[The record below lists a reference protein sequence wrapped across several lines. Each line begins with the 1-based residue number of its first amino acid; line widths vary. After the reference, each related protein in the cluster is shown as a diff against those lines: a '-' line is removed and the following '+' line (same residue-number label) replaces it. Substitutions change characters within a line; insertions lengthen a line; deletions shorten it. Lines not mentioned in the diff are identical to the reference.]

1 MEAIKSS
8 PTTTSEYFNE
18 LITRLEPDYGIMWY
32 YMNPKPRPC
41 MTVGMV
47 EEMRKLQR
55 SIQNRAGFVHGPEGE
70 VAVRYMVYASASP
83 EVFNLGGD
91 LDLVIQAIHAKDR
104 NKLLDYA
111 NLCVDVLYANLTC
124 LDLPLTTIS
133 LIRGDALGGGFES
146 ALSSNVLVAERGSQ
160 LGFPEVL
167 FNLFPGVGAY
177 SLLMRRIGA
186 AQAERMI
193 LSGRIY
199 TAEELHDMG
208 LIDVLAE
215 PGQGEHAVREYVRQI
230 DGRQNAFHAIHRVRH
245 VCNPVSH
252 EELREVAAI
261 WAEAALQLGDRD
273 LRVIERLLRAQT
285 RKATRSGAERR
296 EARSSQR

>member
-8 PTTTSEYFNE
+8 QATTEYFNQ
-18 LITRLEPDYGIMWY
+18 LITRFDSDYGVMWY

-41 MTVGMV
+41 MTLGMV

-55 SIQNRAGFVHGPEGE
+55 SIQNRAGFVHGPDGE
-70 VAVRYMVYASASP
+70 VPVRYMVYASASP

-91 LDLVIQAIHAKDR
+91 LEMVIQAIHAKDR
-104 NKLLDYA
+104 DKLLAYSG
-111 NLCVDVLYANLTC
+111 LCVDVLYANLTS

-146 ALSSNVLVAERGSQ
+146 ALSSNVLIAERGSQ

-177 SLLMRRIGA
+177 SLLMRRMGT

-199 TAEELHDMG
+199 TAEELHEMG
-208 LIDVLAE
+208 LIDVLAD
-215 PGQGEHAVREYVRQI
+215 PGQGEQAVRDYIKQV

-245 VCNPVSH
+245 VCNPVTH
-252 EELREVAAI
+252 EELSEVAAI
-261 WAEAALQLGDRD
+261 WAEAALQLGERD

-285 RKATRSGAERR
+285 RKASRSGQESR
-296 EARSSQR
+296 EVKSSRQ

>member
-1 MEAIKSS
+1 MEALKSS
-8 PTTTSEYFNE
+8 QATSEYFNQ
-18 LITRLEPDYGIMWY
+18 LITRFDSDFGIMWY

-41 MTVGMV
+41 MTLGMV

-55 SIQNRAGFVHGPEGE
+55 SIQNRAGFVHGPEGD
-70 VAVRYMVYASASP
+70 VPVRYMVYASASP
-83 EVFNLGGD
+83 DVFNLGGD
-91 LDLVIQAIHAKDR
+91 LEMVIKAIHAKDR
-104 NKLLDYA
+104 DTLLAYSG
-111 NLCVDVLYANLTC
+111 LCVDVLYANLTS

-146 ALSSNVLVAERGSQ
+146 ALSSSVIIAERGSQ

-177 SLLMRRIGA
+177 SLLMRRMGT

-199 TAEELHDMG
+199 TAEELHEMG

-215 PGQGEHAVREYVRQI
+215 PGKGEQTVRDYIKQV

-252 EELREVAAI
+252 EELSEVAGI
-261 WAEAALQLGDRD
+261 WAEAALQLSERD

-285 RKATRSGAERR
+285 RKASRSGTEER
-296 EARSSQR
+296 EAKSSQH